1 MPKRDEEQ
9 HSQSNV
15 FSTFHHPSQGFS
27 RRHPHAYIGMRQQ
40 VANHQSHL
48 LRINPL
54 AREVVQNALGLNGV
68 NVLSHSWP
76 PGPAVFGGNWHLR
89 DIQELKIT
97 FMFIH
102 TLTKV
107 SHVFSKNFLW
117 RLAIL
122 DSAPRKTN
130 SGVCPPLST
139 VNTKEPGI
147 ELTYILKT

>member
-54 AREVVQNALGLNGV
+54 AREVVQNALGLKGV

-76 PGPAVFGGNWHLR
+76 PGPVFLGGNWHLR

-97 FMFIH
+97 FRLSYTHSRKFLMYFLRIFFDVWQFWILHLGKQIQGCIH
-102 TLTKV
+102 
-107 SHVFSKNFLW
+107 HYPPW
-117 RLAIL
+117 I
-122 DSAPRKTN
+122 PR
-130 SGVCPPLST
+130 SLV
-139 VNTKEPGI
+139 
-147 ELTYILKT
+147 